1 MEYLRIQSK
10 DDLKDWLQFEEKL
23 YFQGGKRNKIASVC
37 IGAEK
42 SILWRFQ
49 KRLRKTEY
57 YINCNKKVRMIW
69 SKLLLNRISNKYCLR
84 IPPNVFGKGLK
95 IMHCGPILINNDV
108 RFGENARN
116 SYEYSYCCSGNNC
129 TPKFANNVI
138 IGVGA
143 TVMGDIFIANRNVI
157 GAGAVCN
164 KSFYEENIN
173 IAGVPAKKVSER

>member
-1 MEYLRIQSK
+1 
-10 DDLKDWLQFEEKL
+10 
-23 YFQGGKRNKIASVC
+23 
-37 IGAEK
+37 
-42 SILWRFQ
+42 
-49 KRLRKTEY
+49 
-57 YINCNKKVRMIW
+57 MIW

-108 RFGENARN
+108 RLNTAIVA
-116 SYEYSYCCSGNNC
+116 SGNNC